1 MGECLDIW
9 FRLFGRFPEA
19 DGYELFRWILH
30 GLEAQPGSNSLAV
43 SGPPVRRGS
52 CDYRAS

>member
-9 FRLFGRFPEA
+9 FRLFGRVPEA